1 MSSYD
6 VAMDLLRLD
15 DVEFAEVFAW
25 IKKADYE
32 LENIDKSYIE
42 LEKEDMTNATD
53 TKKLTEILNEIIKDT
68 ECCSYAWWKVMAKEA
83 FLKNTAEFQQRRLM
97 EAAIVVNNIYNKMVA
112 DNKVDTNNFE
122 GDIMEVL
129 TDLAREF
136 EYTFFETK
144 EYEDDYV
151 GLLEKWLPNKF
162 KEAFE

>member
-1 MSSYD
+1 
-6 VAMDLLRLD
+6 
-15 DVEFAEVFAW
+15 
-25 IKKADYE
+25 
-32 LENIDKSYIE
+32 
-42 LEKEDMTNATD
+42 
-53 TKKLTEILNEIIKDT
+53 
-68 ECCSYAWWKVMAKEA
+68 
-83 FLKNTAEFQQRRLM
+83 M
-97 EAAIVVNNIYNKMVA
+97 ETAIVVNNIYNKMVA

-136 EYTFFETK
+136 EYTFFETE